1 MVAVSTPPPIQ
12 GEVTDPPP
20 KETPDKVRELDR
32 RTGVTGVIVGV
43 GYRSFARFSHAKTTL
58 LAAGTTYYLF
68 LAMFSILAF
77 GYGLAGILGADRIA
91 AYLTEALGEA
101 FPGLLGEEGI
111 DPEQLRSVGSAT
123 SIIGLVGLLYGGSGG
138 VVAARRSVHIIYG
151 APKDPR
157 NFVVARI
164 RSLVWLLLI
173 GPLILVSFV
182 ATTLTANVADNLLKT
197 LDIEWTGPGILLNVT
212 TLALTLGVNF
222 LIVYILLGILGGI
235 RPPRGARLIGS
246 AVGAVVIEVLKSLMA
261 LLIGFTID
269 KPQYGAFAAPIGI
282 MFVLFLL
289 CLALYG
295 SASLTAGIAD
305 RDVPLEA
312 LEPRDVEEAEAEVE
326 AATEAEPAPAPAPDT
341 DTDTDSKTM
350 PG

>member
-20 KETPDKVRELDR
+20 KETPDKVRELDS
-32 RTGVTGVIVGV
+32 RTGHTGLIVGV

-68 LAMFSILAF
+68 LAMFSIIAF

-91 AYLTEALGEA
+91 AYLTEALSEA
-101 FPGLLGEEGI
+101 FPGLLGDQGI
-111 DPEQLRSVGSAT
+111 DPEQLRAVGSAT
-123 SIIGLVGLLYGGSGG
+123 SIIGLIGLLYGGSGG
-138 VVAARRSVHIIYG
+138 VIAARRSVHIIFG

-157 NFVVARI
+157 NFVIARI
-164 RSLVWLLLI
+164 RSLVVLVLI

-182 ATTLTANVADNLLKT
+182 ATTLTSNVADNLLKT

-212 TLALTLGVNF
+212 SLVLTLGVNF

-235 RPPRGARLIGS
+235 RPPRGARMIGS
-246 AVGAVVIEVLKSLMA
+246 AVGAVVTEVLKSLMA

-295 SASLTAGIAD
+295 SASLTAGVAD
-305 RDVPLEA
+305 RDVPLDV
-312 LEPRDVEEAEAEVE
+312 LEPTDVEEAQADIEEAQAEAEAESEAEGE
-326 AATEAEPAPAPAPDT
+326 AAAEE
-341 DTDTDSKTM
+341 SQH
-350 PG
+350 GG